1 MSGMIQYD
9 FRSAKPMTAEL
20 TELNA
25 VVAEFPPE
33 ALRRV
38 IDYARRLT
46 ISADVPYWERPG
58 FSSEWT
64 EEDMRDATNAC
75 LRSFEEQHPDE
86 EWVLNGDPT

>member
-1 MSGMIQYD
+1 
-9 FRSAKPMTAEL
+9 MTAEL
-20 TELNA
+20 NELNA

-46 ISADVPYWERPG
+46 ISPDVPYWERPG

-64 EEDMRDATNAC
+64 REDEFDIARASMIQFDR
-75 LRSFEEQHPDE
+75 EHPEDE
-86 EWVLNGDPT
+86 GYDDIPTR